1 MRSMAY
7 KDSLFR
13 SIFGN
18 RKSALALYN
27 AVHGTSYDPADTEVV
42 INTLGETLW
51 TQRKNDLSFLVNR
64 TLVVVAEHQSTIN
77 ENMPYRML
85 QYVCRLFE
93 AGITDK
99 KAVYRK
105 TLVRHPRP
113 RFILFFNGTAA
124 FPDNKRMRL
133 SDSFEQVAGFED
145 ASLELEIDVYNVNEG
160 RNRSIMESC
169 EELKGYARFVLR
181 TRLHERELTALGD
194 GRSRAEITLAAVRL
208 AIRDCRDAG
217 LLSEFWDTMRQE
229 EINMLANEW
238 DMQTALEVEREEGF
252 EKGVEKGIEKGIE
265 KGMEKGMVRGVET
278 VAVNALAKGLSFE
291 LIRELTGLDTE
302 TITGLSQR
310 GR

>member
-1 MRSMAY
+1 
-7 KDSLFR
+7 
-13 SIFGN
+13 
-18 RKSALALYN
+18 
-27 AVHGTSYDPADTEVV
+27 
-42 INTLGETLW
+42 
-51 TQRKNDLSFLVNR
+51 
-64 TLVVVAEHQSTIN
+64 LVVVAEHQSTIN

-93 AGITDK
+93 ADITDK

-105 TLVRHPRP
+105 TLVRHPRS
-113 RFILFFNGTAA
+113 RFILFYNGTAT
-124 FPDNKRMRL
+124 FPDHKTMRL
-133 SDSFEQVAGFED
+133 SESFEPVAGFEG
-145 ASLELEIDVYNVNEG
+145 AALELEIDVYNVNEG

-217 LLSEFWDTMRQE
+217 LLNEFWDTMRQE

-252 EKGVEKGIEKGIE
+252 EKGVEKG
-265 KGMEKGMVRGVET
+265 MERGVET
-278 VAVNALAKGLSFE
+278 VAVNALAKGLPFE

-310 GR
+310 AR

>member
-1 MRSMAY
+1 
-7 KDSLFR
+7 
-13 SIFGN
+13 
-18 RKSALALYN
+18 
-27 AVHGTSYDPADTEVV
+27 
-42 INTLGETLW
+42 
-51 TQRKNDLSFLVNR
+51 
-64 TLVVVAEHQSTIN
+64 
-77 ENMPYRML
+77 ML
-85 QYVCRLFE
+85 QYICRLFE

-105 TLVRHPRP
+105 TLVRHARP

-124 FPDNKRMRL
+124 FPDHKRMRL
-133 SDSFEQVAGFED
+133 SESFEQVAGFED

-160 RNRSIMESC
+160 WNRSIMESC
-169 EELKGYARFVLR
+169 E
-181 TRLHERELTALGD
+181 ELTALGD

-217 LLSEFWDTMRQE
+217 LLSDFWDKMRQE

-252 EKGVEKGIEKGIE
+252 EKGVE
-265 KGMEKGMVRGVET
+265 T
-278 VAVNALAKGLSFE
+278 VAVNALAKGLPFE

-310 GR
+310 AR